1 MNFLC
6 NNCIKKSKINFSML
20 SELKIAWYKE
30 IKVNKM
36 STRTVF
42 SNNETESAVSE
53 KNIVKLKKEF
63 VTNMSSL
70 EAILISYAS
79 FNILCL
85 SE

>member
-1 MNFLC
+1 
-6 NNCIKKSKINFSML
+6 
-20 SELKIAWYKE
+20 
-30 IKVNKM
+30 M
-36 STRTVF
+36 STKTVF

-70 EAILISYAS
+70 EAILISYTS